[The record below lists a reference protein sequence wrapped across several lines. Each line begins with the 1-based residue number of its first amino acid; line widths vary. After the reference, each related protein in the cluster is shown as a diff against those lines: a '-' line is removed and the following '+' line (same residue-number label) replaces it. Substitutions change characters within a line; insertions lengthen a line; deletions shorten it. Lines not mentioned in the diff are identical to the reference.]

1 MIRVLVVDDKPMQTE
16 LMCAMLAHMGID
28 CIVAH
33 SGEEAVY
40 AAVHQ
45 SPDLILMDWIMP
57 TATLTADEAV
67 REILSNHLTHHIP
80 IIAFS
85 AFDDLRQAL
94 EIGCVDYLYKPFKM
108 TLLAEKLYP
117 YLPQ

>member
-1 MIRVLVVDDKPMQTE
+1 MTRVLVVDDKPMQTE
-16 LMCAMLAHMGID
+16 LMCVMLAQMDID

-33 SGEEAVY
+33 SGEEAIH

-57 TATLTADEAV
+57 TVTLTAGDAV

-94 EIGCVDYLYKPFKM
+94 EIGCVDYLHKPFKM
-108 TLLAEKLYP
+108 TLLAEKLTP
-117 YLPQ
+117 FLN